1 VVKRTYNIFNCWK
14 IIIIKGAIPLKIK
27 QTVERIPGGLMLVP
41 LFLGALCHTFTPEA
55 GKYFGSFTNGLITG
69 TVPILSVWFFCMGAG
84 IDIKSTGVVL
94 RKSGTIVLTK
104 ILVAWLVG
112 MICVSFM
119 PAGMIQTGFFAGL
132 STLAIVT
139 SMDMTNGGLYASIM
153 QQYGTKEEAGAF
165 VLTSIESGPLV
176 TMMILGS
183 TGAAYFEPR
192 LFVGAVLPFVIGFA
206 LGNLDKELRAFFGS
220 ASMTMIPFFGF
231 ALGNT
236 INLAVLGQTGLLGI
250 CLGIGVIIVTGIP
263 LILADKYIGGG
274 HGGAGLAA
282 SSTAGAAVTNPVII
296 AQMVPAFE
304 PIVAAATALVAT
316 AVIITSVIV
325 PIITAYWCN
334 HFNGKS
340 KNQQGKV
347 MPGLKQVHG

>member
-1 VVKRTYNIFNCWK
+1 M
-14 IIIIKGAIPLKIK
+14 KIK
-27 QTVERIPGGLMLVP
+27 QSIERIPGGLMLVP
-41 LFLGALCHTFTPEA
+41 LFLGALCHTFSPEA

-84 IDIKSTGVVL
+84 IDIRATGTVL
-94 RKSGTIVLTK
+94 RKSGTIVVTK
-104 ILVAWLVG
+104 ILVAWIIG
-112 MICVSFM
+112 IICVKFM

-139 SMDMTNGGLYASIM
+139 AMDMTNGGLYASIM

-183 TGAAYFEPR
+183 TGAAFFEPR
-192 LFVGAVLPFVIGFA
+192 LFIGAVLPFIIGFA
-206 LGNLDKELRAFFGS
+206 LGNLDKELRVFFGS

-236 INLAVLGQTGLLGI
+236 INLAVVGQTGLLGI
-250 CLGIGVIIVTGIP
+250 LLGLGVIVITGIP
-263 LILADKYIGGG
+263 LIFADKWIGGG

-282 SSTAGAAVTNPVII
+282 SSTAGAAVTNPIII
-296 AQMVPAFE
+296 AEMVPEFK
-304 PIVAAATALVAT
+304 PIAQAATALVAT
-316 AVIITSVIV
+316 AVIVTSIVV
-325 PIITAYWCN
+325 PILTAYWCN
-334 HFNGKS
+334 HFNKTS
-340 KNQQGKV
+340 QAHIAAGKV
-347 MPGLKQVHG
+347 NM